1 VDSGLDEEYGGR
13 IMIRAARLTPLVA
26 LLVAASAGFL
36 TSGCSDSS
44 DIHRFDYQV
53 MGTRAQGEIYV
64 WDRTARHS
72 PVHLVQATFDSVNN
86 RLSSW
91 NSDSEVGRFNTAP
104 VGATFT
110 VSKWFSTCLRVGEEL
125 GKISG
130 GAFDPSAGPLMRLW
144 GFRSQHDRVPSE
156 TELDSVLA
164 LLGGY
169 EHDPFQRKL
178 TKTRAGTQIDLGGVA
193 KGFAVDRAIANL
205 IEFGISS
212 ALLDLGGNVFAL
224 GLPDDRDTWR
234 VGVRDPQNPDEI
246 FATFGMVNR
255 AAATSGSYERFV
267 EIDGRR
273 YGHIMNPATGQPAEG
288 LLSVTVISRSAT
300 LADALSTTLFVLGP
314 ERAQSLLHD
323 HYPHVDAILVLPGD
337 GAGRARVVATAGLR
351 DNLRLAPGYQDR
363 FTLEH
368 LGF

>member
-1 VDSGLDEEYGGR
+1 MERVVKF
-13 IMIRAARLTPLVA
+13 LVFIA
-26 LLVAASAGFL
+26 LLAAGAIALLGVD
-36 TSGCSDSS
+36 CSDPG

-72 PVHLVQATFDSVNN
+72 PVHLVQATFDSVNT

-91 NSDSEVGRFNTAP
+91 SDDSEVGRFNAAP
-104 VGATFT
+104 VGTTFT
-110 VSKWFSTCLRVGEEL
+110 VSKWLSTCLRVGEEL

-130 GAFDPSAGPLMRLW
+130 GAFDPSAGPLMHLW
-144 GFRSQHDRVPSE
+144 GFRGRQGRVPA
-156 TELDSVLA
+156 TAELDSARA

-169 EHDPFQRKL
+169 EHDPFQRQL

-193 KGFAVDRAIANL
+193 KGFAVDRAVANL
-205 IEFGISS
+205 IEFGTSG
-212 ALLDLGGNVFAL
+212 ALIDLGGNVFAL
-224 GLPDDRDTWR
+224 GLPDDRDMWR
-234 VGVRDPQNPDEI
+234 VGIRDPQDPDEI

-267 EIDGRR
+267 EIDGHR

-288 LLSVTVISRSAT
+288 LLSVTVVSRSAT
-300 LADALSTTLFVLGP
+300 LTDALSTTLFVLGP

-323 HYPHVDAILVLPGD
+323 HYPHVDAILTLP
-337 GAGRARVVATAGLR
+337 
-351 DNLRLAPGYQDR
+351 
-363 FTLEH
+363 
-368 LGF
+368 

>member
-1 VDSGLDEEYGGR
+1 VF
-13 IMIRAARLTPLVA
+13 TVA
-26 LLVAASAGFL
+26 LATAAIALL
-36 TSGCSDSS
+36 TTGCSDSG

-72 PVHLVQATFDSVNN
+72 PVHLVQATFDSVNT

-104 VGATFT
+104 VGTTFT
-110 VSKWFSTCLRVGEEL
+110 VSKWLSTCLRVSEEL

-144 GFRSQHDRVPSE
+144 GFRSRHGHIP
-156 TELDSVLA
+156 TAAELDSARA

-169 EHDPFQRKL
+169 KHDPFQRKL

-205 IEFGISS
+205 IEFGTSS
-212 ALLDLGGNVFAL
+212 ALLDLGSTVFAL

-234 VGVRDPQNPDEI
+234 VGIRDPQDPDEI

-267 EIDGRR
+267 VIDGHR

-314 ERAQSLLHD
+314 ARAQSLLHD
-323 HYPHVDAILVLPGD
+323 HYPHVDAILILPSGEP
-337 GAGRARVVATAGLR
+337 GRARVIATEGLR
-351 DNLRLAPGYQDR
+351 DNLRLLPEYQDR
-363 FTLEH
+363 YTLEYMD
-368 LGF
+368 F